1 MTSNSKESIRK
12 RPSSVESL
20 DRMYTFSL
28 RKQGK
33 KKEETK
39 IQKPLGIKSDL
50 KLDMKIDIGNLNVEP
65 RAVEGGSR

>member
-1 MTSNSKESIRK
+1 
-12 RPSSVESL
+12 
-20 DRMYTFSL
+20 MYTFSL

-65 RAVEGGSR
+65 RAVEGSSR